1 MRSDDRVQ
9 GWFWWMTIA
18 AAGIAFVVAL
28 DSARASETPV
38 RSQVTDLP
46 AQARS
51 TGARNV
57 VATSAAPTGRTQQL
71 ISTSAPKP
79 VALPSKPLGEP
90 TARGLRRLAAK
101 EVSAEMLV
109 IARRIIREH
118 NRARP
123 GTEIAFESGG
133 QTYVARLERHFHPE
147 GGPVKPWGYH
157 PGVSLLKAR

>member
-1 MRSDDRVQ
+1 
-9 GWFWWMTIA
+9 MTIA
-18 AAGIAFVVAL
+18 ASGLSFVMAL

-38 RSQVTDLP
+38 SAQLTDSRAHAP
-46 AQARS
+46 S
-51 TGARNV
+51 TEARNV
-57 VATSAAPTGRTQQL
+57 TATSAASSAALVSAATAVAKAE
-71 ISTSAPKP
+71 APKRT
-79 VALPSKPLGEP
+79 AASAKPLGEP
-90 TARGLRRLAAK
+90 TARGLRRLAAS

-118 NRARP
+118 HQERP

-133 QTYVARLERHFHPE
+133 QAYVARLERHFHPE

>member
-1 MRSDDRVQ
+1 MQ

-18 AAGIAFVVAL
+18 ASGLSFVMAL

-38 RSQVTDLP
+38 TPQLTDSRV
-46 AQARS
+46 QARS
-51 TGARNV
+51 TEVRNV
-57 VATSAAPTGRTQQL
+57 AATSAAPTGRSLQL
-71 ISTSAPKP
+71 VTTSASKP

-90 TARGLRRLAAK
+90 AARGLRRLAAS

-118 NRARP
+118 HQDRP